1 MRFSYI
7 FLFFIVPIVFL
18 TIGCGPNEEILKSNS
33 NQAAAEPTAVANSQ
47 PAYDTV
53 ESEVQNMRTA
63 DFNFIFVL
71 RRKDGGV
78 MQPDD
83 KAFVRTNAPN
93 ANRRSLVENGKAI
106 VIGANAVTL
115 GDVTKKLSERFE
127 VQDFSKPAAEN
138 ANSNTPSN
146 ANIVR

>member
-1 MRFSYI
+1 MRFSFI
-7 FLFFIVPIVFL
+7 FRFFIVPVAFL

-33 NQAAAEPTAVANSQ
+33 NQAAAEPTAAANSQ

-63 DFNFIFVL
+63 DFDFIFVL
-71 RRKDGGV
+71 RRKDGGI
-78 MQPDD
+78 MQSDD

-93 ANRRSLVENGKAI
+93 ANRRSLVDAGKAI
-106 VIGANAVTL
+106 VIGANAAAL
-115 GDVTKKLSERFE
+115 GEVTKKLSERFE
-127 VQDFSKPAAEN
+127 VQEFSKTRAEN
-138 ANSNTPSN
+138 ANSNSPSN